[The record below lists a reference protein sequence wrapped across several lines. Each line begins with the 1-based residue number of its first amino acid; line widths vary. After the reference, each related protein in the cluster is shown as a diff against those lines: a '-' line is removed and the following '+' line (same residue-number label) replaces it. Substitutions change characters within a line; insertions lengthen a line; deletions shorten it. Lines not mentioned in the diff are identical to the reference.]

1 MTPHSVTRVQTS
13 TDLALHALHQWCIK
27 LCSLHSTACTYVCM
41 LVYTDE
47 LEVVALL
54 LLSTLCYMF
63 IITKALVPA
72 YARII
77 PATLA

>member
-27 LCSLHSTACTYVCM
+27 LYSLHSTACTYVCM

-63 IITKALVPA
+63 ITKALVPA

-77 PATLA
+77 PATPA